1 MYGGAQMVVQRKRYR
16 IEEAIGIDVPVVVE
30 EVSGGEVGPMHR
42 EIMAEL
48 RAIRAQMARRKRKQE
63 RSGRRG

>member
-1 MYGGAQMVVQRKRYR
+1 MVVQRKRYR
-16 IEEAIGIDVPVVVE
+16 IEEAIGIDVPIVVE

-48 RAIRAQMARRKRKQE
+48 RAIRAQLPSCTVAGVCIAMPECRC
-63 RSGRRG
+63 SVL